1 MDRVVLKEKAK
12 EKIEGKKWYLWKPI
26 VMWNVTILIF
36 AFLVG
41 MVIGIPVTIADLD
54 EATTNDIISVVGTCT
69 GCIFGILETV
79 FMYGYTKYCLHLARG
94 KEEEWTMPYK
104 YVKGHI
110 VPTLILSILVGLVI
124 GLASILLIIPGII
137 FAIGLS
143 FYQEVYVDNEELTAR
158 EVMRKAW
165 DITNGHKAE
174 LFVLGLSFIG
184 WMLLAGL
191 TLGILMIW
199 LFPYMNMTFIYAYE
213 ELSGGA
219 KKAVAKEEKKQ
230 EKKEEPK
237 KEIKEP
243 VKKETKKT
251 AKKETKKASKKTNK
265 KKTA

>member
-54 EATTNDIISVVGTCT
+54 EATTNDIISVVGACV
-69 GCIFGILETV
+69 GGVFGILETV
-79 FMYGYTKYCLHLARG
+79 FMFGYTKYCLHLVRG

-143 FYQEVYVDNEELTAR
+143 FYQEVYVDNEELTSR
-158 EVMRKAW
+158 EVMRKTW

-184 WMLLAGL
+184 WMFLTGL

-199 LFPYMNMTFIYAYE
+199 LFPYMNMTFMYAYE

-219 KKAVAKEEKKQ
+219 KKAVAKEEKK
-230 EKKEEPK
+230 EEPK
-237 KEIKEP
+237 KEVKEP
-243 VKKETKKT
+243 VKKETKKP
-251 AKKETKKASKKTNK
+251 AKKPAKKTNK

>member
-54 EATTNDIISVVGTCT
+54 EATTNDIISVVGACV
-69 GCIFGILETV
+69 GGVFGILETV
-79 FMYGYTKYCLHLARG
+79 FMFGYTKYCLHLVRG

-143 FYQEVYVDNEELTAR
+143 FYQEVYVDNEELTSR
-158 EVMRKAW
+158 EVMRKTW

-184 WMLLAGL
+184 WMFLTGL

-199 LFPYMNMTFIYAYE
+199 LFPYMNITFMYAYE

-219 KKAVAKEEKKQ
+219 KKAVSKE

-237 KEIKEP
+237 KEVKEP
-243 VKKETKKT
+243 VKKETKKP
-251 AKKETKKASKKTNK
+251 AKKTNK

>member
-54 EATTNDIISVVGTCT
+54 EATTNDIISVVGACV
-69 GCIFGILETV
+69 GGVFGILETV
-79 FMYGYTKYCLHLARG
+79 FMFGYTKYCLHLVRG

-143 FYQEVYVDNEELTAR
+143 FYQEVYVDNEELTSR
-158 EVMRKAW
+158 EVMRKTW

-184 WMLLAGL
+184 WMFLTGL

-199 LFPYMNMTFIYAYE
+199 LFPYMNITFMYAYE

-219 KKAVAKEEKKQ
+219 KKAVAKEEKK
-230 EKKEEPK
+230 EEPK
-237 KEIKEP
+237 KEVKEP
-243 VKKETKKT
+243 VKKETKKP
-251 AKKETKKASKKTNK
+251 AKKTNK